1 MKKTGIL
8 LFLICAIQ
16 YLDAQNPGE
25 IIFSS
30 SPIDPASP
38 AGLKHEFVTGDHL
51 YAVAYLPQ
59 TLKQIY
65 TNAGP
70 VKNFDIE
77 IFIYEIKPPLY
88 SYQQP
93 SEEQLTFTNMWVSA
107 GLKEQKFLV
116 ADIVPD
122 PETTVAYTSP
132 DFTYK
137 EFGKKFEGPV
147 NFAEALAKLGP
158 GEHTLKVVVKCYYND
173 AASGTL
179 KISGNDFSI
188 YGKTAEALNN
198 TAMNAGAKNAILP
211 KAGKSDLVL
220 EKQMIA
226 AFKGSNDWKSGFI
239 DATEVLKLVIIDNDW
254 YVKRHEISGA
264 ILHRY
269 IRAAIAV
276 KTKSGKCAYYNLVT
290 FQEDYTGG
298 RFQPLKYD
306 GTGDQVM
313 MECAN
318 LNK

>member
-1 MKKTGIL
+1 MKKTGLL
-8 LFLICAIQ
+8 LFLICALQ
-16 YLDAQNPGE
+16 YLNAQNPGE

-38 AGLKHEFVTGDHL
+38 AGLKTEFNAGDYL

-59 TLKQIY
+59 SLKEIY
-65 TNAGP
+65 ANAGS

-88 SYQQP
+88 NYQQP
-93 SEEQLTFTNMWVSA
+93 SEEQLTFTNMWVST

-132 DFTYK
+132 DITYK

-147 NFAEALAKLGP
+147 NFAEALIKLGP
-158 GEHTLKVVVKCYYND
+158 GEHTLKFVVKCYYND
-173 AASGTL
+173 AATGTI
-179 KISGNDFSI
+179 KISGKDFSV

-198 TAMNAGAKNAILP
+198 TAMNAGAKNAVLP
-211 KAGKSDLVL
+211 KAGKSDPLL

-254 YVKRHEISGA
+254 YIRRHEISGA

-276 KTKSGKCAYYNLVT
+276 KTKSGQCAYNLVT
-290 FQEDYTGG
+290 FQEDYVSGK
-298 RFQPLKYD
+298 FQPLRYD
-306 GTGDQVM
+306 GAGDKVM
-313 MECAN
+313 MDCGN